1 MRVGILGG
9 TFDPVHYAHLALAEE
24 ARTQLDL
31 KLVIF
36 LPAGQPPHKLCRIIT
51 PTHHRLTML
60 QLALKSNLHF
70 VISRVDVDRLGP
82 CYTADTLVLLQRKWG
97 PETEFYFIIGA
108 DSLLEMRTWYRPERI
123 IELAH
128 LAVAARPGHPF
139 QLKRLEESMPGI
151 SQRVKVIRVP
161 LLDISSTDLRRRLR
175 EGQSIKYYL
184 PEDIEAYVVEHKLY
198 QDQRET

>member
-36 LPAGQPPHKLCRIIT
+36 LPAGQPPHKLRRIIT

-60 QLALKSNLHF
+60 QLALKSNPHF

-97 PETEFYFIIGA
+97 PETEFYFTIGA
-108 DSLLEMRTWYRPERI
+108 DSLLEMCTWYRPERI

-128 LAVAARPGHPF
+128 LAVAARSGHPF
-139 QLKRLEESMPGI
+139 QLNRLEESMPGI
-151 SQRVKVIRVP
+151 SQCVKEIRVP